1 MIALVASW
9 PGGESWRV
17 RRFPETRVSVVSAL
31 ASDDAATRDRATSA
45 VIAAYRTPVIA
56 VLQRRWELSLDDA
69 EDLAHD
75 FFAQALARDWLSRY
89 DPGKG
94 RFRTFL
100 RTCLL
105 AYAATAHESANR
117 KKRGG
122 GFDHLSLDD
131 ASAVAADDGIADTFD
146 QEWTRSVLSLALGA
160 LRKDCENHGREST
173 WQVFEAYDIEGAED
187 DRRPTYDAVAQRLD
201 IPVTQITNYLNWA
214 RRRFREHVLSTLREL
229 TASDAEYREE
239 VRSLLGVSVK

>member
-1 MIALVASW
+1 MASW

-17 RRFPETRVSVVSAL
+17 RSFPETRVSVVSAL
-31 ASDDAATRDRATSA
+31 ASEDAATRDRATSA

-56 VLQRRWELSLDDA
+56 VLQRRWELSIDDA

-89 DPGKG
+89 ELGKG

-105 AYAATAHESANR
+105 AFAATAYESANR
-117 KKRGG
+117 QKRGG
-122 GFDHLSLDD
+122 DFKHLSLDD
-131 ASAVAADDGIADTFD
+131 ALSVAVDDDITDTFD
-146 QEWTRSVLSLALGA
+146 QEWTRSVLSLALTA
-160 LRKDCENHGREST
+160 LREDCEKHGREST
-173 WQVFEAYDIEGAED
+173 WKVFEAYEVEGTEID
-187 DRRPTYDAVAQRLD
+187 SRPTYAALAQRLD
-201 IPVTQITNYLNWA
+201 IPTTQITNYLNWA

-229 TASDAEYREE
+229 TASDAEYRDE
-239 VRSLLGVSVK
+239 VRSLLGVTVK